1 MRRLFATLT
10 MVAMIA
16 AAGLAVAGSAIPAGA
31 QALTCTFTLS
41 TTTLDGPG
49 TVQVS
54 GTAPASTELRILVD
68 GVTVATVT
76 TDPVTGA
83 FGPVAVQI
91 TTTSTVSIALP
102 VNYATLPCTG
112 VGNVEVERAPQV
124 VSLPRTG
131 SDTSQY
137 VLAALAAIGVGL
149 VLVVAT
155 KRRRDIHS
163 RA

>member
-16 AAGLAVAGSAIPAGA
+16 AAGLAVTGSAIPAGA
-31 QALTCTFTLS
+31 QPLTCTFTLS
-41 TTTLDGPG
+41 TTTIDEPG

-54 GTAPASTELRILVD
+54 GTAPASTEVRILVD
-68 GVTVATVT
+68 GVIVATVT

-83 FGPVAVQI
+83 FGPVPVQI

-102 VNYATLPCTG
+102 DSYATLPCTG
-112 VGNVEVERAPQV
+112 VGRVEVVRASQV
-124 VSLPRTG
+124 ARLPRTG

-155 KRRRDIHS
+155 KRRQDIHS